1 MKKYL
6 KLNVNN
12 EKKNIKIT
20 YVIIE
25 NMNHLKQL
33 SHNRICQ
40 ISFLSALIII
50 LAYIVEIFAK
60 VPPCE
65 LCIYQR
71 IPYFLVVFFG
81 VIFFIF
87 KKEKS
92 ISFVSINSF
101 YN

>member
-1 MKKYL
+1 ML
-6 KLNVNN
+6 
-12 EKKNIKIT
+12 KKNIRII

-33 SHNRICQ
+33 THNRIFQ
-40 ISFLSALIII
+40 ISLLSALIII

-71 IPYFLVVFFG
+71 IPYFLVVFFWSY
-81 VIFFIF
+81 IFYF
-87 KKEKS
+87 KKRKS

-101 YN
+101 YS